1 MNLSRSY
8 GHRSTLWTLGLY
20 HSQWPTV
27 QRCEKVQQK
36 EEAQTNM
43 HACTHTQMLIL
54 QDLCKLV
61 TGMAWRSQGNAKKPC
76 VTVIFTNKTGFFFW
90 RETQSWFTPLPAISS
105 SITRSIYY
113 CRLLWLASCDAVI
126 ISEYINVKPY
136 NAFTSL
142 ILKALRIIET
152 VSRRLLS
159 KSLVLGLIQRQQ
171 HRGKGDYE
179 LSLLI

>member
-1 MNLSRSY
+1 
-8 GHRSTLWTLGLY
+8 
-20 HSQWPTV
+20 
-27 QRCEKVQQK
+27 
-36 EEAQTNM
+36 M

-61 TGMAWRSQGNAKKPC
+61 TGMAWRSQGYDAMKPC
-76 VTVIFTNKTGFFFW
+76 VIVIFTNKTVFL
-90 RETQSWFTPLPAISS
+90 RENQSWFTPLSPISS

-159 KSLVLGLIQRQQ
+159 KSLVLGLTQRQQ

-179 LSLLI
+179 